1 MVPTVSSS
9 PAEFRAFIKNE
20 TERLGRVIRD
30 AEFIWIERPT
40 R

>member
-20 TERLGRVIRD
+20 TERLGRVIGGAD
-30 AEFIWIERPT
+30 VHLD
-40 R
+40 